1 MRIEKLSF
9 KNINS
14 LEGHWTIDFTD
25 DGLNG
30 DGLFLITGATGSG
43 KTTILDAICIALFGR
58 TPRLNALTV
67 GENGAITK
75 GQKDCFAEV
84 IFSVDGKCY
93 RSKWSQRYKNPRK
106 GHPATLD
113 KPVRELSFYPSEEL
127 FAGNAKELA
136 AKVADIIGMSYEQFS
151 KSVMLA
157 QGDFSRF
164 LKASDN
170 DRAAILEQ
178 ITGTNIY
185 SDISKKVYERS
196 KAESEKLQIMDAELG
211 SMQIL
216 GNEERLQVQM
226 ELKDGL
232 DREKILEEELRQEQD
247 LMQDA
252 TALKKAQLDAA
263 VLKSDDDDLKKAEL
277 EFAPRRQELLLQQKL
292 SPLFAQYKV
301 LTHSRENLAE
311 VKKKLESLQSSQ
323 LPKAQNAIAQDKEQ
337 ELQKAKSLEEAV
349 KKAQSAAPVIEEAR
363 AHESTLSGLDES
375 LQQQLALVKKSKA
388 ALASLKKKAQK
399 SADLL
404 KEKQTQQDKIQ
415 KSIVA
420 IPDAEGL
427 NSHLSAIEH
436 MFSELSQKKQ
446 QLSERN
452 AAFEKAQRSLKSAQ
466 SQAGKA
472 QKLHKKSEDAR
483 QDLEKDLENARLKLD
498 GVRGSL
504 SEDALNRIM
513 SAENDL
519 ISECSH
525 CLNDAAALDSAF
537 SEYDTSAKELE
548 KNTKKLQKLAQE
560 VSADEE
566 HLKDLEGSAQSA
578 RIALES
584 LYDLQKAFYLS
595 RKLKPD
601 EPCPCCGSKVHP
613 HLPSDPVFEKT
624 EAEYKARAES
634 TEQAFADAQ
643 RLLNKKKE
651 KLSKAQGILDG
662 AEANAAGAHS
672 RLQDALLRLKNALC
686 QVQDKL
692 SLLENSDSGFSFDVS
707 LLQEDLDARKAV
719 AVSELLKDLAS
730 YTKDRNTAHLK
741 AHSEIQEH
749 KALLD
754 ELTERK
760 QQLDGKL
767 ADEKL
772 ELSKLQLEAENA
784 QVQLTGC
791 EDEFEH
797 AQHDYQSLKEQLS
810 SDLKLYDFA
819 TAEALE
825 ESPDKVLAKLDD
837 LCSSFKDLSLE
848 ESSVKDEISRL
859 DTEVSKLDEDLKQK
873 QEELQSLDETYQGIK
888 QRQQSEQ
895 EQLHALIGDTSAGD
909 FEKELKALVD
919 NARSDHEKAL
929 KALNLS
935 QNNLTAI
942 NSAIEE
948 HSASFEKQQGELESR
963 ELDFKQ
969 ELTKLDLKDE
979 DEFRLHLMEESEYAL
994 LNEKARLL
1002 DDKRSSLNTLLA
1014 GNAKRILDL
1023 EAKVPADLNYDDLA
1037 LSISRKKNDHK
1048 ELLKHNGSLSQ
1059 SLSDDDKR
1067 RELKNEKLA
1076 QRDLQDKCCSR
1087 WRALNEMVGSA
1098 SGDKFKMF
1106 AQELTLKALI
1116 AEANVEL
1123 KIFNDRYILTQ
1134 SSDPKE
1140 PLHFNVIDT
1149 WHDGHSRGVENLSG
1163 GESFIISLA
1172 LALAISHMAHGR
1184 HSIETLFLDEGFGT
1198 LDPKSLDT
1206 ALNALV
1212 QLNSRH
1218 SGLIGIISHIEQLR
1232 DSISSK
1238 IVVERRPDGFSR
1250 LSGPGCHGQSS

>member
-25 DGLNG
+25 DGLNS

-113 KPVRELSFYPSEEL
+113 KPVRELSLYPSEEL

-136 AKVADIIGMSYEQFS
+136 SKVVDIIGMSYEQFS

-185 SDISKKVYERS
+185 SDISKKVFERA
-196 KAESEKLQIMDAELG
+196 KAESEKLELMDAELS

-216 GNEERLQVQM
+216 GNEERLQSQL
-226 ELKDGL
+226 ELKAGL
-232 DREKILEEELRQEQD
+232 DREKTLEDEIKHEQV
-247 LMQDA
+247 LMQDV
-252 TALKKAQLDAA
+252 TALKKAQLEASS
-263 VLKSDDDDLKKAEL
+263 LKSADEQLKNE
-277 EFAPRRQELLLQQKL
+277 EQDFAPALEELSLQQKL
-292 SPLFAQYKV
+292 SPLLAQYKV
-301 LTHSRENLAE
+301 LTHSRENLSSL
-311 VKKKLESLQSSQ
+311 KSKLEFLQSSQ
-323 LPKAQNAIAQDKEQ
+323 LPKAQDAIAQDKKQEQ
-337 ELQKAKSLEEAV
+337 QLSISLNEAI
-349 KKAQSAAPVIEEAR
+349 ASEHNAAPVIEKAR
-363 AHESTLSGLDES
+363 SHESKLSALKES
-375 LQQQLALVKKSKA
+375 LSQQLTHLKKSKA
-388 ALASLKKKAQK
+388 DFATLKKKTNK
-399 SADLL
+399 SAKLL
-404 KEKQTQQDKIQ
+404 KEKNDRHEDILKGIA
-415 KSIVA
+415 S
-420 IPDAEGL
+420 IPDAPGL
-427 NSHLSAIEH
+427 NSNFSAIEH
-436 MFSELSQKKQ
+436 MFSELKQKKE
-446 QLSERN
+446 QLFERKD
-452 AAFEKAQRSLKSAQ
+452 AFDKANKTLKSAQ
-466 SQAGKA
+466 GKVGKA
-472 QKLHKKSEDAR
+472 KKTHQKSED
-483 QDLEKDLENARLKLD
+483 ERLKLD
-498 GVRGSL
+498 ELWQDAKLKLDSVKGSL
-504 SEDALNRIM
+504 SEEDLLNII

-525 CLNDAAALDSAF
+525 CVNDATSLDSAF
-537 SEYDTSAKELE
+537 TEYDKLVKDLE
-548 KNTKKLQKLAQE
+548 KSKQKQAKLEQE
-560 VSADEE
+560 LLADEDN
-566 HLKDLEGSAQSA
+566 LKDLNAKA
-578 RIALES
+578 NNAKIALDS

-601 EPCPCCGSKVHP
+601 EPCPCCGSRVHP
-613 HLPSDPVFEKT
+613 NLPSDPVFEKT
-624 EAEYKARAES
+624 EAEYKAKAEN
-634 TEQAFADAQ
+634 TAKAFLDAQ
-643 RLLNKKKE
+643 RA
-651 KLSKAQGILDG
+651 LSKKREKFSAAQGKLDG
-662 AEANAAGAHS
+662 CAVNAKSADNRVQEALS
-672 RLQDALLRLKNALC
+672 RLKNALC

-692 SLLENSDSGFSFDVS
+692 SVLANKDKEFSFNAEFLHS
-707 LLQEDLDARKAV
+707 EPDAKKAV
-719 AVSELLKDLAS
+719 ALSEALQDLAS
-730 YTKDRNTAHLK
+730 YTKNKNTAHLK
-741 AHSEIQEH
+741 TQSLIKEH
-749 KALLD
+749 KASLD
-754 ELTERK
+754 SLAEKK
-760 QQLDGKL
+760 QVLDGTIASENL
-767 ADEKL
+767 TLSKL
-772 ELSKLQLEAENA
+772 ELEAQNA
-784 QVQLTGC
+784 DAMAKSTQHELNS
-791 EDEFEH
+791 
-797 AQHDYQSLKEQLS
+797 AQNNYQALKEQLAS
-810 SDLKLYDFA
+810 SLKLYDFV
-819 TAEALE
+819 TEEALE
-825 ESPDKVLAKLDD
+825 DEPDEVLSRLDA
-837 LCSSFKDLSLE
+837 LCKSFKDLSE
-848 ESSVKDEISRL
+848 DDGKVRDEISRL
-859 DTEVSKLDEDLKQK
+859 DTELSKLNED
-873 QEELQSLDETYQGIK
+873 QGIK
-888 QRQQSEQ
+888 QQELESLDDEFKALELRQKDEQ
-895 EQLHALIGDTSAGD
+895 EMLFALIGDKSASD
-909 FEKELKALVD
+909 YEKSLKALVES
-919 NARSDHEKAL
+919 ARSAHEKAL

-942 NSAIEE
+942 KSAIEE
-948 HSASFEKQQGELESR
+948 NQVSIERQQT
-963 ELDFKQ
+963 ELDSKELCFKQ
-969 ELTKLDLKDE
+969 ELSKLNLADE
-979 DEFRLHLMEESEYAL
+979 NEFKLHLMEESAYKL
-994 LNEKARLL
+994 LTEKAKML
-1002 DDKRSSLNTLLA
+1002 DNKRSSLNTLLA
-1014 GNAKRILDL
+1014 QNAKLL
-1023 EAKVPADLNYDDLA
+1023 SELLTKVPSDLNYDE
-1037 LSISRKKNDHK
+1037 LSLSLSQKENEHK
-1048 ELLKHNGSLSQ
+1048 ELLKKNGSLTQ
-1059 SLSDDDKR
+1059 SLADDDKR
-1067 RELKNEKLA
+1067 RALKNAKLE
-1076 QRDLQDKCCSR
+1076 QRELQDKCCSR

-1116 AEANVEL
+1116 AEANNEL
-1123 KIFNDRYILTQ
+1123 RIFNDRYILTQ

-1238 IVVERRPDGFSR
+1238 IVVERRADGFSR
-1250 LSGPGCHGQSS
+1250 LSGPGCEGRF